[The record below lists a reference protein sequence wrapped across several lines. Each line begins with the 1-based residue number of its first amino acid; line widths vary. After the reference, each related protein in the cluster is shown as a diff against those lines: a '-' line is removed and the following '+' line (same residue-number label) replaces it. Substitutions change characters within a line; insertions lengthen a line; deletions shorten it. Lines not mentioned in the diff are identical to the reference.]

1 MIKILDN
8 LTISQIA
15 AGEVIERPVNIVKEL
30 VENAIDANATRIT
43 IEIENGGIDKIVI
56 KDNGDGFDKVD
67 IPLAFVPHATSKLTK
82 IEDLNDIYTYG
93 FRGEALSSI
102 SLVSKVTLITKQR
115 DSLKSYQI
123 ISDNGKISDISETSG
138 TDGTKIIVEDLF
150 KNIPARKKFLK
161 SASIEAAKIYD
172 IVEKISLSRKD
183 ISFKFVS
190 DNRERFST
198 PGNNKISN
206 IIYTLYGKEVSDNL
220 IDIDTIVNDVHITGV
235 VAKPIIS
242 KNNRNEEIFFI
253 NGRYVKNDIL
263 YKALEEAYK
272 EYMMQHKYPFVILNI
287 ELDGTLIDVNVHPQK
302 IEIRFSNK
310 LDIFTILKTAVAEVL
325 RNNVLINNQSVG
337 AESVNVGANA
347 CGALVG
353 AKFTSPQVGAD
364 IIRPSSGEVHDP
376 VSININDLKS
386 LYEIDNED
394 QISFDKNINPVDSN
408 DDEISLFANLSKT
421 KTTQKS
427 LYEYFNDI
435 DQTVDVGANSHV
447 GAKFTS
453 PTVGSDNIC
462 PKPNTNKQYTY
473 LGQLFNTYLIF
484 ELKDKVVF
492 VDQHAAHEKINYEKF
507 MDMINKDS
515 IKTQK
520 IMPMV
525 INLNAI
531 QYNCIKENIDE
542 FRSIG
547 YDIEF
552 FGDKDIIVEG
562 VPLFLLEIADKQF
575 IVEMIDSFS
584 NDNDLSNYDSIK
596 DKIATISCKASIKA
610 NQKINETEA
619 YNLIEQLFS
628 LKNPYNCPHGRP
640 TMIEFTKV
648 DFDKRFKRI
657 VT

>member
-102 SLVSKVTLITKQR
+102 SLVSKVTLTTKKR
-115 DSLKSYQI
+115 DSLKSFQI
-123 ISDNGKISDISETSG
+123 ISDNGVVSDISETSG

-287 ELDGTLIDVNVHPQK
+287 ELDGTLIDVNAHPQK

-337 AESVNVGANA
+337 AESVN
-347 CGALVG
+347 
-353 AKFTSPQVGAD
+353 VGAD

-453 PTVGSDNIC
+453 PTASSDNIC